1 LYPIGCKGRET
12 VFNSRSFWRDID
24 VFCPKDWSIAGNVQ
38 SRCLF
43 VLGQRGGDAGRFPLM
58 IFDAATRQGHGN
70 EDVLE
75 TPGNAAALPGMS
87 ARRFRRGRHR
97 YEEEGLF
104 TSR

>member
-1 LYPIGCKGRET
+1 
-12 VFNSRSFWRDID
+12 
-24 VFCPKDWSIAGNVQ
+24 
-38 SRCLF
+38 
-43 VLGQRGGDAGRFPLM
+43 M